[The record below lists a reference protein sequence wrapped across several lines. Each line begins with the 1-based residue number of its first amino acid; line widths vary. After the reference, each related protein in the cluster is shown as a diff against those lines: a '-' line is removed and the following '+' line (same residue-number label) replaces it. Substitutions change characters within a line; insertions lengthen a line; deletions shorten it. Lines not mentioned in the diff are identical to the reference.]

1 LWAKF
6 NSLMS
11 KQTKPQWDFGES
23 TSRFSTIGERQA
35 HWLLAKRPSLY
46 RIHHA
51 DCFDWLRECKPHS
64 LQAVG
69 TDPPYGVLEFT
80 EKEVSKLRAGRG
92 GVWRLPPTIGG
103 SRRDPLPRFTVLTDA
118 QELELRRFFH
128 EWGKVL
134 MPALVPGAH
143 VCVAVH
149 PILQYLVQTAMAEA
163 GYEVRTAIMRLYFSF
178 RGGDR
183 PKNAE
188 KEFPEVC
195 VTPKGAHG
203 PWMLFRKPIEE
214 KTVAGN
220 LRKWKTGGLRR
231 LSVDKPLPDS
241 IPSGRTP
248 DREEAISNHPCLK
261 PQHFM
266 RIIARALLPLGEG
279 TLLDPFMGSGST
291 IAAAEAV
298 GYDSVGVELDSEY
311 YKLAEL
317 SIPRLAALYPD
328 FTGQELRMN
337 GEYGSIERED
347 KQQLAIV
354 LSEKAP
360 IYRTKSP
367 SKLPRG

>member
-1 LWAKF
+1 MF
-6 NSLMS
+6 
-11 KQTKPQWDFGES
+11 Q
-23 TSRFSTIGERQA
+23 
-35 HWLLAKRPSLY
+35 
-46 RIHHA
+46 IHHA
-51 DCFDWLRECKPHS
+51 DCFDWLRDCPPHS
-64 LQAVG
+64 LHAVC

-80 EKEVSKLRAGRG
+80 KKEVSKLRAGRG

-103 SRRDPLPRFTVLTDA
+103 SQRDPLPRFTVLTDA
-118 QELELRRFFH
+118 QKVELRRFFH

-134 MPALVPGAH
+134 LPALVPGAH
-143 VCVAVH
+143 VCVAGH
-149 PILQYLVQTAMAEA
+149 PILQHLVQNAMVEA

-188 KEFPEVC
+188 REFPEVC
-195 VTPKGAHG
+195 VTPKGAYE

-214 KTVAGN
+214 KTVAEN

-266 RIIARALLPLGEG
+266 RVLVRTLLPLGEG
-279 TLLDPFMGSGST
+279 MLLDPFMGSGST

-298 GYDSVGVELDSEY
+298 GYDSVGIEIDEEY
-311 YKLAEL
+311 FKLAGL
-317 SIPRLAALYPD
+317 SIPRLAALYPS
-328 FTGQELRMN
+328 FTGQELQMN
-337 GEYGSIERED
+337 GEYGSIKRADE
-347 KQQLAIV
+347 QQLAMV
-354 LSEKAP
+354 LTEKTVV
-360 IYRTKSP
+360 YKTKSP
-367 SKLPRG
+367 VKTRRS